1 MIDLQ
6 ILETIEKLQRREEME
21 MFEEEEEQQEIANQV
36 FPSHE
41 TINERFCKT
50 LYYGRLPA
58 TDRTSLPL
66 TQLAV
71 ERFTGVGLDKLG
83 RLDMSRAS
91 DISRNACASPTSL
104 VLALL
109 YLDRL
114 RRHNPDYLNT
124 VTSADLFLVSLLVAN
139 KFLHDDGEE
148 DEVFNDEWASSGGID
163 TKELNRLELG
173 FLSAMDWR
181 IYVDNDQFASA
192 LRRVETDIAFKE
204 VSSRGWASYT
214 DLDLLTTTTTV
225 RRVWSL
231 LAECCLKVTTVC
243 MTAYAASL
251 LTLLGTVSVLSQ
263 TPVGPANVASSAST
277 LASSWR
283 QPTPRQDSASPD
295 LPGTSAAEFLTAS
308 LLVATLTS
316 GAATADLEEEDE
328 GRLGMT
334 GGGRNA
340 SVEEEETGDVMTS
353 WLAEYS
359 DDDPEDRGNVTNWEN
374 VPPDLP
380 IDHTQVWLREQYEF
394 IRHST
399 TTKFLQNNNRQPHGR
414 VDPIPEVGPPSVRDS
429 LNRDLTTA
437 LKNDLVLDLAGCHT
451 DLVGCHTDL
460 AGCQTDLV
468 AYPKCHRPRWGQP
481 WLFLASG
488 VS

>member
-1 MIDLQ
+1 M
-6 ILETIEKLQRREEME
+6 
-21 MFEEEEEQQEIANQV
+21 
-36 FPSHE
+36 
-41 TINERFCKT
+41 
-50 LYYGRLPA
+50 G
-58 TDRTSLPL
+58 
-66 TQLAV
+66 
-71 ERFTGVGLDKLG
+71 
-83 RLDMSRAS
+83 
-91 DISRNACASPTSL
+91 
-104 VLALL
+104 
-109 YLDRL
+109 
-114 RRHNPDYLNT
+114 
-124 VTSADLFLVSLLVAN
+124 
-139 KFLHDDGEE
+139 
-148 DEVFNDEWASSGGID
+148 
-163 TKELNRLELG
+163 
-173 FLSAMDWR
+173 
-181 IYVDNDQFASA
+181 
-192 LRRVETDIAFKE
+192 
-204 VSSRGWASYT
+204 
-214 DLDLLTTTTTV
+214 
-225 RRVWSL
+225 
-231 LAECCLKVTTVC
+231 
-243 MTAYAASL
+243 
-251 LTLLGTVSVLSQ
+251 
-263 TPVGPANVASSAST
+263 
-277 LASSWR
+277 
-283 QPTPRQDSASPD
+283 
-295 LPGTSAAEFLTAS
+295 
-308 LLVATLTS
+308 
-316 GAATADLEEEDE
+316 
-328 GRLGMT
+328 T